1 MLKVYHPVARLDEI
15 APGEMRYVEAGGR
28 AICLAN
34 VDGEILALDNAC
46 THEGASLSEG
56 TLDGTRLECPVH
68 GGIFDAF
75 SGEPLRYP
83 VVQPVKTFSVR
94 VEDGVISVGIRT

>member
-1 MLKVYHPVARLDEI
+1 VPKVFHPVANVADI
-15 APGEMRYVEAGGR
+15 APGELKYVEVGDR

-34 VDGEILALDNAC
+34 VNGEILALDNAC

-56 TLDGTRLECPVH
+56 SLEGTKLQCPVH
-68 GGIFDAF
+68 GGVFDAF

-83 VVQPVKTFSVR
+83 AVRPVKTYSVAI
-94 VEDGVISVGIRT
+94 EDGVISVGIRS